1 MVRIPVSPVGLEDA
15 VEGSWVC
22 ITGESFPPRGAW
34 VMGCHGAVALS
45 SEGRSWEEGERGRTR
60 VRSPESGSVLGG
72 GPGAPARAPTGLFEK
87 HTATN
92 GERNHKNW
100 LNRSHLSLPP
110 SCQHTGK
117 TGP

>member
-45 SEGRSWEEGERGRTR
+45 SEGRAGRRVKEVEPELDLLSQEVYWAGAQEHQRELPQGSLKSTQQLTGRGTTRT
-60 VRSPESGSVLGG
+60 G
-72 GPGAPARAPTGLFEK
+72 
-87 HTATN
+87 
-92 GERNHKNW
+92 
-100 LNRSHLSLPP
+100 
-110 SCQHTGK
+110 
-117 TGP
+117 

>member
-1 MVRIPVSPVGLEDA
+1 MVRIPVSPVGLKDA

-45 SEGRSWEEGERGRTR
+45 SEGGSWEEGGGGRTR

-72 GPGAPARAPTGLFEK
+72 SW
-87 HTATN
+87 
-92 GERNHKNW
+92 ERQRE
-100 LNRSHLSLPP
+100 LPQGSLK
-110 SCQHTGK
+110 STQ
-117 TGP
+117 